1 MKLNWIK
8 AIISVVIALLLALLC
23 FTFATE
29 DGHRNWISFA
39 VSAITISAMFI
50 PTIAVDYNSNRG
62 INIKTLG
69 WIFTLIS
76 IAVNF
81 VFAFLAYTPTIYIV
95 VSALVSVFGIAIIYA
110 MRPKDK

>member
-39 VSAITISAMFI
+39 VSTITIMTILI
-50 PTIAVDYNSNRG
+50 PTIAVDYNGNRAV
-62 INIKTLG
+62 NIKTLG
-69 WIFTLIS
+69 WLFTLLS
-76 IAVNF
+76 VAVNF
-81 VFAFLAYTPTIYIV
+81 VFAFFVYKPIVYIA
-95 VSALVSVFGIAIIYA
+95 VSALVSVIGIALVYA
-110 MRPKDK
+110 MIPRN